1 MARMKTLLTAAAAL
15 LLLAGCSSHGNIADN
30 AAAPPL
36 NVISETPGGWGSLAG
51 MVGRTPADSGL
62 FQNSAINVDLDALL
76 GAEAEKYKLA
86 ASAGT
91 PLTREGPVLVTIA
104 NDRSTFLTI
113 LPGDHALQAGL
124 KQNGRWRLWTTPA
137 ASVPQPP
144 AVKALV
150 NGQMPSRPDAPIS
163 PGRS

>member
-1 MARMKTLLTAAAAL
+1 MTRMKMLLTPAAAV

-36 NVISETPGGWGSLAG
+36 NVITETPGGWEALSG

-62 FQNSAINVDLDALL
+62 FQNSAIIVDLDALL
-76 GAEAEKYKLA
+76 GPDAEKYKLA

-91 PLTREGPVLVTIA
+91 ALTRDGPVLVTIA
-104 NDRSTFLTI
+104 SDHSTFLTI
-113 LPGDHALQAGL
+113 LPDDHALQAGM
-124 KQNGRWRLWTTPA
+124 KRNGKWQLWTTPA

-144 AVKALV
+144 AVQALLK
-150 NGQMPSRPDAPIS
+150 S
-163 PGRS
+163 